1 VDSFN
6 APYNLSMSFASPLTN
21 LHGSRFISAEVLD
34 GFDASFGPSTE
45 IALLSHIP
53 EVAARLVFPLGF
65 SRVAS
70 MTSRHR
76 LIVGVD
82 YGTTYSV
89 CRTRLVKRTRML
101 ILEQGV
107 SFVTTDKS
115 NIEDIIVIRS
125 WPGKDGEWKVPTRLA
140 YSQEN
145 NELQKNAWGYEVMP
159 KMASCSWTKLLLDIN
174 AKDRTYDDPNLQR
187 AVDGGMLHL
196 PPHIEAQQVCSDFL
210 KELHTYMTSRME
222 KKVSSA
228 VLTATPVDCWLTVP
242 AVWSDNAQM
251 ATKRAAQAAGF
262 GCRPQDTINI
272 ITEPEAAAIAALK
285 AHQGPNTFD
294 PVHVSNHKSRAK
306 RCTS

>member
-1 VDSFN
+1 
-6 APYNLSMSFASPLTN
+6 M
-21 LHGSRFISAEVLD
+21 
-34 GFDASFGPSTE
+34 
-45 IALLSHIP
+45 AL
-53 EVAARLVFPLGF
+53 
-65 SRVAS
+65 
-70 MTSRHR
+70 RHR

-89 CRTRLVKRTRML
+89 CHTPLLNRTTLLTVY
-101 ILEQGV
+101 QGV

-145 NELQKNAWGYEVMP
+145 NELQKNAWGYEVQP
-159 KMASCSWTKLLLDIN
+159 KMTSCSWTKLLLDIN
-174 AKDRTYDDPNLQR
+174 AKDRTYDDPNLQH

-196 PPHIEAQQVCSDFL
+196 PPSVEAQQVCTDFL
-210 KELHTYMTSRME
+210 KELHAYMTSRME

-228 VLTATPVDCWLTVP
+228 VLAATPVDCWLTVP
-242 AVWSDNAQM
+242 AVWSDHAQM
-251 ATKRAAQAAGF
+251 ATKQAAQAAGF

-285 AHQGPNTFD
+285 LYQGSNAFD
-294 PVHVSNHKSRAK
+294 PIQVRHH
-306 RCTS
+306 